1 MYYIQTQFLMIQVL
15 KSFYEIVW
23 VGIQKD
29 FGPMSVEA
37 HTSLEDLISVL
48 GNHFFT

>member
-1 MYYIQTQFLMIQVL
+1 MTQVL
-15 KSFYEIVW
+15 KSFYEIIW

-37 HTSLEDLISVL
+37 HTSLVDLISVVL
-48 GNHFFT
+48 GKHFFT